1 MGKRIDKD
9 HNDPSSTSLTLIGTA
24 LLWYGWL
31 GFNGGSALGAN
42 GLATF
47 ANINTNMAA
56 SIAGLTWILL

>member
-1 MGKRIDKD
+1 M
-9 HNDPSSTSLTLIGTA
+9 TSLTLIGTA
-24 LLWYGWL
+24 LPWYGWF